1 MPISRQ
7 QQLKRDLNSNL
18 LRLAIARYEVEE
30 LIVLGQKD
38 KITFERLDEIIR
50 LQSERKKLQLAI

>member
-1 MPISRQ
+1 MPFSKE

-38 KITFERLDEIIR
+38 KISYDQLDEIIR

>member
-1 MPISRQ
+1 MPISKE

-18 LRLAIARYEVEE
+18 LRLAFARYEVEE

-38 KITFERLDEIIR
+38 KITYKQLDEIIR
-50 LQSERKKLQLAI
+50 LQSERRKLQLL